1 MFNIYLFDVKGT
13 SSFIVDLTKLDEI
26 KDVTGN
32 NGEKMEHHGQP
43 FRQIVLKDD
52 KTTVRKRFS
61 KIDSLSQEVDEI
73 LYMYL

>member
-43 FRQIVLKDD
+43 LRQIVLKDD